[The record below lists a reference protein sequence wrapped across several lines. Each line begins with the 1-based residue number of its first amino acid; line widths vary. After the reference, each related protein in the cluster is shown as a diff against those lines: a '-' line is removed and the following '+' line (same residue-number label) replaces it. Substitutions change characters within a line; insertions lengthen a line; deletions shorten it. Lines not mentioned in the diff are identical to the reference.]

1 MNTPRPYKEKR
12 TKDFI
17 LREFNEKLNSNDL
30 IWHQDKYDRVVEV
43 IEDGG
48 WSLQLQEGLPF
59 RMISGQNYFIPS
71 KTWHR
76 IIKGVGPLK
85 IKIKENKMKFLK
97 KLIREMAKEPESDF
111 ESLYDRKEKIKKMSY
126 EEGFSW
132 GKDNCTKLN
141 PKDSY
146 FQKLGIS
153 RSPDMIKI
161 WEKGFADAHRQ
172 YGRCPEEHPF
182 LHDYLE
188 DADTVLHRYAPEPDD
203 PLHDIVYPRK

>member
-132 GKDNCTKLN
+132 GKDNCIKPN
-141 PKDSY
+141 IKSDY

-153 RSPDMIKI
+153 RSPDMMEI
-161 WEKGFADAHRQ
+161 WGKGFADAVKQ
-172 YGRCPEEHPF
+172 YGDCPPETER
-182 LHDYLE
+182 LYDYGR
-188 DADTVLHRYAPEPDD
+188 DPDD
-203 PLHDIVYPRK
+203 ILHHYQHEDDLYHLLYNKKP